1 MAVRFP
7 LEYELE
13 PRQIEP
19 GTRWL
24 TLSLKNVGD
33 RDLTSLDV
41 RLNSLDDYSIS
52 VLRRGVFISALQ
64 AGEEKTRA
72 FQVTADL
79 TGRLYVTVDGYRGG
93 TTEFHWETPGIL
105 VTVGAEVA
113 ELVSLFA
120 LTEPYPAAGSKIR
133 CQAQVRSLRES
144 EGMTLEFWAQTPG
157 GQFEELT
164 IRETEHLDEGEG
176 ATYTV
181 EITPEEEG
189 TYIVH
194 AYLYDERAR
203 RIGHELDR
211 VYVVQAGE

>member
-1 MAVRFP
+1 MAVRYP

-24 TLSLKNVGD
+24 TLTLKNVGD

-52 VLRRGVFISALQ
+52 VLKRGLFISALQ
-64 AGEEKTRA
+64 PGEEKTRA

-79 TGRLYVTVDGYRGG
+79 TGRLYATVDGYKGG
-93 TTEFHWETPGIL
+93 TLEFHWESPGIL
-105 VTVGAEVA
+105 VTVGQEVA

-120 LTEPYPAAGSKIR
+120 LTEPYPASGSKIR
-133 CQAQVRSLRES
+133 CQTRVRSLRES
-144 EGMTLEFWAQTPG
+144 EGLTLEFWVQTP
-157 GQFEELT
+157 QAKFEELA
-164 IRETEHLDEGEG
+164 IRTTEHLDEGEEG
-176 ATYTV
+176 TYSV
-181 EITPEEEG
+181 EITPDEEG

-203 RIGHELDR
+203 RIGHEMDR
-211 VYVVQAGE
+211 VYVVQTE